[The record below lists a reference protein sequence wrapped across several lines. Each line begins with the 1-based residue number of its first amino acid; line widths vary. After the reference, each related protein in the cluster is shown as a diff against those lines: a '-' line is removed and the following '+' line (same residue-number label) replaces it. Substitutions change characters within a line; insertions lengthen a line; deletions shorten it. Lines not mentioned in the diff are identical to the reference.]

1 MQVYMKQRRVTLEQ
15 IAREINISRVTISK
29 VINGHDSVSMKN
41 RQIILDALKK
51 YGYRENKAAKS
62 LAANRSYT
70 VGLVCFDSPRSPYF
84 LRSVLAGV
92 REAENQYRDYGL
104 AVDISVTRIST
115 PEEQIERLNSMAEA
129 RYDAIAIIPNDIYK
143 PAVTR
148 DIAATISRITDGGI
162 PLITVNR
169 DVADTRR
176 TAYIGSD
183 YIQSGRM
190 AAELLVKI
198 VGTGEILIA
207 VTGPYNH
214 YIDVSSRLTG
224 ALECLQRHPEITV
237 RPFYNYSGDHED
249 FIRHAIAFKESCTG
263 NAGLIDISYQTGH
276 IARQI
281 SNHGGKQLYTI
292 GFDQYAGFHEDLDN
306 QYIEAVIS
314 QDMFAQGYYS
324 ISYLFQLLTDEIPV
338 IPIVP
343 IKNEI
348 ILRANADS
356 YQ

>member
-70 VGLVCFDSPRSPYF
+70 IGLVCFDSPRSPYF

-104 AVDISVTRIST
+104 AVDIAVTRIST

-148 DIAATISRITDGGI
+148 DIAATISKITDGGS
-162 PLITVNR
+162 P
-169 DVADTRR
+169 
-176 TAYIGSD
+176 
-183 YIQSGRM
+183 
-190 AAELLVKI
+190 
-198 VGTGEILIA
+198 
-207 VTGPYNH
+207 
-214 YIDVSSRLTG
+214 
-224 ALECLQRHPEITV
+224 
-237 RPFYNYSGDHED
+237 DHRE
-249 FIRHAIAFKESCTG
+249 
-263 NAGLIDISYQTGH
+263 
-276 IARQI
+276 
-281 SNHGGKQLYTI
+281 
-292 GFDQYAGFHEDLDN
+292 
-306 QYIEAVIS
+306 
-314 QDMFAQGYYS
+314 
-324 ISYLFQLLTDEIPV
+324 P
-338 IPIVP
+338 
-343 IKNEI
+343 
-348 ILRANADS
+348 
-356 YQ
+356 